1 MPQKLNV
8 RLATAADIPGI
19 SSLVERVYSGM
30 APYPVAMLTGQ
41 INAFPEGVWVAVLGD
56 SIVGYCATIRL
67 PGEKALAPHTW
78 REITGGGFGSTHDA
92 SGEFLYGYEVCVD
105 PGMRRYRIGQRF
117 YKARWKLCEYLR
129 LKGIVIAGRIPR
141 YSRNAKRFG
150 SAQAYVDAVMRK
162 EVSDPVLSF
171 QVKMGFEFVGILPD
185 YLPADRESGGYAVHL
200 VWKNPQYVEKAA
212 HESHHET
219 VSSAM
224 NRVRIAAVQYRQ
236 RRITS
241 FEEFRRNV
249 LYFVDVT
256 ADYGADFVLFPEL
269 FTLQLLSIENEEIPP
284 HEGIAKVTSYEAE
297 FIQLMLEAAVRYNV
311 NIIGGSIPA
320 RRGDS
325 VRNVCHVF
333 LRNGTIA
340 TQEKIH
346 PTPNERY
353 WWNITGGNELLLI
366 NTDCG
371 PIGVLIC
378 YDAEFP
384 ELARHLVDQGI
395 NILFVPFLTDERQS
409 YCRVRYCAQARA
421 VENQIYVAMAG
432 SCGNLP
438 NVHNNDI
445 HYAQSCILTP
455 CDFPFSRDGIAADTT
470 PNSEMVAFADLS
482 LRALR
487 EARQHGTVR
496 NLKDR
501 RHDLYGVTWH
511 NKAKPAS

>member
-1 MPQKLNV
+1 MAAKLKV
-8 RLATAADIPGI
+8 RLATLADIPGI

-41 INAFPEGVWVAVLGD
+41 INAFPEGVWVAELGD
-56 SIVGYCATIRL
+56 DIVGYCATIRL
-67 PGEKALAPHTW
+67 SGDKALKPHTW
-78 REITGGGFGSTHDA
+78 REITGGGYGATHDTK
-92 SGEFLYGYEVCVD
+92 GEYLYGYEVCVD
-105 PGMRRYRIGQRF
+105 PAKRRFRIGQRF
-117 YKARWKLCEYLR
+117 YKARWKLCEFLR
-129 LKGIVIAGRIPR
+129 LKGIVIAGRIPS
-141 YSRNAKRFG
+141 YTRNAKRYG
-150 SAQAYVDAVMRK
+150 SPQAYVDAVLRK
-162 EVSDPVLSF
+162 EISDPVLSF
-171 QVKMGFEFVGILPD
+171 QNKMGFQPIGILPD
-185 YLPADRESGGYAVHL
+185 YLPGDKASGGYAVHL
-200 VWKNPQYVEKAA
+200 EWRNPQFIAK
-212 HESHHET
+212 SNPR
-219 VSSAM
+219 SSAPAGSALD
-224 NRVRIAAVQYRQ
+224 RVRIAAVQYRQ
-236 RRITS
+236 RRISS
-241 FEEFRRNV
+241 FDEFRRQV

-269 FTLQLLSIENEEIPP
+269 FTLQLLSIENEEVPA
-284 HEGIAKVTSYEAE
+284 HESITKVTSYEAQFCE
-297 FIQLMLEAAVRYNV
+297 MMRDAAIRYNV
-311 NIIGGSIPA
+311 NIIGGSIPSM
-320 RRGDS
+320 RGDV

-333 LRNGTIA
+333 LRDGSMYS
-340 TQEKIH
+340 QDKIH

-353 WWNITGGNELLLI
+353 WWNITGGNEVSLI

-378 YDAEFP
+378 YDSEFP
-384 ELARHLVDQGI
+384 ELSRHLVDQGI

-455 CDFPFSRDGIAADTT
+455 CDFPFARDGVAADTT

-487 EARQHGTVR
+487 DARYHGTVR
-496 NLKDR
+496 NLQDR
-501 RHDLYGVTWH
+501 RHDLYSVTWH
-511 NKAKPAS
+511 QKAKR